1 MTTGTGKRILIF
13 RIGLL
18 AAMLAGILG
27 PWIFDLIV
35 VPAEYTCQYRLH
47 GDYCGVPLPGAWI
60 LVMGGTELI
69 RSIGMLITGTA
80 DWASTAR
87 VFIIGF
93 LGLLLVLPIFSTL
106 SLCLRPYRRRMA
118 VFQIAACV
126 LAAGVG
132 LLVGINSYPRLF
144 YVVWGVWLYM
154 AGMITAAALEVV
166 ALRMLKTAVQV
177 G

>member
-1 MTTGTGKRILIF
+1 VRTWINEHILACRIV
-13 RIGLL
+13 LL

-27 PWIFDLIV
+27 PWVFDLIV

-47 GDYCGVPLPGAWI
+47 GDYCGVPLPGAWV

-69 RSIGMLITGTA
+69 RSIGMLITGAA

-87 VFIIGF
+87 IFIIGF

-118 VFQIAACV
+118 AFQIAACV
-126 LAAGVG
+126 LAGGVG
-132 LLVGINSYPRLF
+132 LLVWINSYPRLF
-144 YVVWGVWLYM
+144 YVVWGVWLYV
-154 AGMITAAALEVV
+154 AGMIAAAALEVI
-166 ALRMLKTAVQV
+166 ALRMGKTTVQV
-177 G
+177 E